1 MFLFGYLQVNQ
12 LTEELQSVRAER
24 EQNAGAQTSAEELEK
39 LLATGTS
46 VTAER
51 DQLRMDLQE
60 NMQMVSD
67 WIAF

>member
-1 MFLFGYLQVNQ
+1 M
-12 LTEELQSVRAER
+12 RAER

-39 LLATGTS
+39 LLATVTS

>member
-1 MFLFGYLQVNQ
+1 M
-12 LTEELQSVRAER
+12 RAER

-39 LLATGTS
+39 LLATVTS

-51 DQLRMDLQE
+51 DQLRMELQE

-67 WIAF
+67 WIAFLNLKITK

>member
-39 LLATGTS
+39 LLATVTS

>member
-1 MFLFGYLQVNQ
+1 MNQ

-39 LLATGTS
+39 LLATVTS

>member
-1 MFLFGYLQVNQ
+1 MNQ

-39 LLATGTS
+39 LLATVTS

-51 DQLRMDLQE
+51 DQLRMELQE

-67 WIAF
+67 WIAFLNLKITK

>member
-1 MFLFGYLQVNQ
+1 M
-12 LTEELQSVRAER
+12 RAER